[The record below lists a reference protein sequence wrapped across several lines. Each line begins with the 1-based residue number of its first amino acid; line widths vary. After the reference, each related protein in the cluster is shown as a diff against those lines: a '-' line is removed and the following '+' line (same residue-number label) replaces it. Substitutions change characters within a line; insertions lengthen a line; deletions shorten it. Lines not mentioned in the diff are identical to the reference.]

1 MFILFL
7 TSPDGRGNPFY
18 CFNEKPF
25 DYAQGDKAIKRLQ
38 RTAGNSSKKNTV
50 SKKCKC
56 YRKMGEDFSQLSFP
70 DLGQNVAPSLRL
82 KGC

>member
-7 TSPDGRGNPFY
+7 TSPDGRGNPF
-18 CFNEKPF
+18 FIPDRFLKPVRYKK
-25 DYAQGDKAIKRLQ
+25 DCNVKQDKAP
-38 RTAGNSSKKNTV
+38 KKAAV

>member
-7 TSPDGRGNPFY
+7 TSPDGRGNAFY

-25 DYAQGDKAIKRLQ
+25 DCAQGDKAIKRLQ

-50 SKKCKC
+50 SKKFKC